1 MDNKTIKMIG
11 NALKI
16 GRCSL
21 QIINTM
27 KVDNQEITLT
37 NLDTFITIKTDCK
50 GNGLINFEHF
60 KNTLDIENSEKIH
73 LDMEDFPET
82 PKASIEIPICD
93 TLIQLDTKLF
103 NQSYKNYLN
112 FCCKDETR
120 PVLKHVYI
128 GPDYSVATDGHKLI
142 IDRENTSKTP
152 FYITED
158 VSKLLDIVL
167 KTDIVQSAY
176 TFNDN
181 KYLKINTENYEIT
194 SRIDFGNYPNV
205 EMVIPKEN
213 QQYIELSIDQIE
225 VLKKSI
231 EILLP
236 YTNTKTN
243 LMIFKNNTLYVNN
256 KDRNMA
262 VQIVLPFN
270 ITPYIET
277 IYQTASIKDIS
288 VFNALEIGIN
298 GLYFLNNLKQ
308 LKTAVKIGYRTTISP
323 VTFETEN
330 SIDLLLMPLRILKG
344 HSFNY
349 VNDDLEYITYD
360 YKNLEL
366 PVIKPAKKPAQ
377 KVKLSGYY
385 LFNVQSLYGITKDI
399 NMPNIVKELTITEY
413 KAFQK
418 LNVSKLTTL
427 TI

>member
-1 MDNKTIKMIG
+1 MDNKTIKMVG

-16 GRCSL
+16 GNSSL
-21 QIINTM
+21 HVINSM
-27 KVDNQEITLT
+27 KVENQEITLT
-37 NLDTFITIKTDCK
+37 NLDTTITIKTDCQ

-60 KNTLDIENSEKIH
+60 KKTLDIENSEKI
-73 LDMEDFPET
+73 DMDMSDYPET
-82 PKASIEIPICD
+82 PESKYSGQNCL
-93 TLIQLDTKLF
+93 TNYLNTKLF
-103 NQSYKNYLN
+103 NQSYKNYLP
-112 FCCKDETR
+112 FCHKDETR
-120 PVLKHVYI
+120 PVLKNVYI
-128 GPDYSVATDGHKLI
+128 GPDYTVATDGHKLI

-167 KTDIVQSAY
+167 KTDTVQSAY
-176 TFNDN
+176 TFED
-181 KYLKINTENYEIT
+181 KYLKINTQNYEIT
-194 SRIDFGNYPNV
+194 SRIDFGDYPNV

-256 KDRNMA
+256 KDRNIA

-270 ITPYIET
+270 VTPYIET

-298 GLYFLNNLKQ
+298 GQYFLNNLKQ

-349 VNDDLEYITYD
+349 VNDNLEYITHD

-427 TI
+427 TV

>member
-1 MDNKTIKMIG
+1 MDNKTIKMVG

-16 GRCSL
+16 GKSSL
-21 QIINTM
+21 HVINSM
-27 KVDNQEITLT
+27 KVENQEITLT
-37 NLDTFITIKTDCK
+37 NLDTTITIKTDCQ

-60 KNTLDIENSEKIH
+60 KKTLDIENSEKIDT
-73 LDMEDFPET
+73 DMEDYPET
-82 PKASIEIPICD
+82 PKSKYSGQNCL
-93 TLIQLDTKLF
+93 TNYLNTKLF
-103 NQSYKNYLN
+103 NQSYKNYLP
-112 FCCKDETR
+112 FCHKDETR
-120 PVLKHVYI
+120 PVLKNVYI

-167 KTDIVQSAY
+167 KTDTVQSAY
-176 TFNDN
+176 TFED
-181 KYLKINTENYEIT
+181 KYLKINTQNYEIT
-194 SRIDFGNYPNV
+194 SRIDFGDYPNV

-256 KDRNMA
+256 KDRNIA

-270 ITPYIET
+270 VTPYIET

-298 GLYFLNNLKQ
+298 GQYFLNNLKQ

-349 VNDDLEYITYD
+349 VNDNLEYITHD

-427 TI
+427 TV